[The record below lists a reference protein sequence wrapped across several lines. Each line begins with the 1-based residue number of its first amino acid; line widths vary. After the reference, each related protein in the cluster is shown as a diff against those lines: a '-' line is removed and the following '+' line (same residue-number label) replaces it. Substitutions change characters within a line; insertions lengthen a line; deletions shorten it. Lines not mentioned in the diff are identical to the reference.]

1 MVKLRGGFGAKK
13 EGRNFKG
20 QPGGD
25 KSLLDGIG
33 SVLKASEA
41 TRGLGEYRRILLDA
55 VERDPNQ
62 PRDDLPTKEEVIACR
77 EQGLD
82 AVAEEKREVM
92 QGIISLAK
100 SIDAGELL
108 HAIKVINLSDEST
121 ERYRIRTGERRYLA
135 HIYLGETSIP
145 AVIHTSDAVSDQ
157 DAIYFEQLVE
167 NIQRQD
173 LTLAQRFRGLR
184 YFSGY
189 NDENG
194 TSLNKLTPEEIQE
207 ILGVKKSQAYKYRK
221 VLAEGTSELFA
232 AIDAGK
238 VPTIDTAYDC
248 VVLPQEQ
255 RETHIAAMLNPASS
269 ASDAASAQTDT
280 PSGIGD
286 KREEEGNET
295 PPLEPAPKPKKKAGR
310 NKEKV
315 NLGQVVEAKVIR
327 VIMEALGEQEPDL
340 ISAYDLE
347 ATDWGDL
354 NKVEKMWKELL
365 KALEKSHG

>member
-1 MVKLRGGFGAKK
+1 MVKLRGGSGAKK

-41 TRGLGEYRRILLDA
+41 TRGLGEYRRIPLDA

-77 EQGLD
+77 EQGIN
-82 AVAEEKREVM
+82 AVPEEKREVM

-194 TSLNKLTPEEIQE
+194 TSLNKLTPDEIQE

-238 VPTIDTAYDC
+238 VPTIDAAYDC

-255 RETHIAAMLNPASS
+255 RETHIAAMMNPAST
-269 ASDAASAQTDT
+269 TDT
-280 PSGIGD
+280 VPAHTDKSSGED
-286 KREEEGNET
+286 DEQAEEGGDT
-295 PPLEPAPKPKKKAGR
+295 LKPKPASKPKKKAGR
-310 NKEKV
+310 YKEKV
-315 NLGQVVEAKVIR
+315 NLGQVVEGKVIK
-327 VIMEALGEQEPDL
+327 VIMEALGEQDADL
-340 ISAYDLE
+340 VSAYDLD
-347 ATDWGDL
+347 ATDWADL
-354 NKVEKMWKELL
+354 NKVEKMWKEVL